1 MKSSNSGKKNP
12 NAHEHQ
18 SPERVRPVE
27 SPGQWS
33 SVKNMPSSVVGPP
46 NGANVRGAGNVSP
59 SGPGQW
65 SSVKGTGDTAG
76 RGTSTGDAA
85 KGNPSPSAPGQ
96 WSTFVE
102 GVVKQAAPPKGF
114 SD

>member
-1 MKSSNSGKKNP
+1 MKSSNAGKKNP

-18 SPERVRPVE
+18 VPNRVRPAE
-27 SPGQWS
+27 SPGQWA

-46 NGANVRGAGNVSP
+46 NGANVRGAANSSH

-65 SSVKGTGDTAG
+65 SSVKGMGDTAG

-85 KGNPSPSAPGQ
+85 QGNPSPSAPGQ
-96 WSTFVE
+96 WSSFVE
-102 GVVKQAAPPKGF
+102 GVVSQATAPKGF
-114 SD
+114 SN

>member
-1 MKSSNSGKKNP
+1 MKPSNSGKKNP

-18 SPERVRPVE
+18 SPERVRSVE

-33 SVKNMPSSVVGPP
+33 SVKNMPSSVVGTP
-46 NGANVRGAGNVSP
+46 NGANTRGAANSSP
-59 SGPGQW
+59 ASPGQW
-65 SSVKGTGDTAG
+65 SSVKGTGDTKG

-96 WSTFVE
+96 WSSFVE
-102 GVVKQAAPPKGF
+102 GVVSQAASPKGF
-114 SD
+114 AD